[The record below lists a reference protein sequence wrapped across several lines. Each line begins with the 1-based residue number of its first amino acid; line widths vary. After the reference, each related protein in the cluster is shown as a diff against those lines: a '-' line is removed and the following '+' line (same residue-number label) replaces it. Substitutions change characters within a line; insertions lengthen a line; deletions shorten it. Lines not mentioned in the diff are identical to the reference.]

1 MGHPGQDHIIVVGC
15 GRVGA
20 ELALSIARQKHAVA
34 VVDINP
40 RTFDR
45 LGANFRGKTV
55 QGEGFDR
62 DVLMRA
68 GIETAHALA
77 AVTASDSANIITA
90 RIARDLYHVPHVVA
104 RVYNPRRAPIYE
116 KLSLQTVASSSWG
129 AQRIEQ
135 LILHPGLQSVYTAGN
150 GEVQVYEVRVTD
162 EWEGKP
168 LGELVPAVD
177 AAPVAL
183 THGGRSLL
191 PGRDAV
197 LHTHDLLLVSATAA
211 GAAVLRQ
218 RIHVNGKD

>member
-1 MGHPGQDHIIVVGC
+1 MGNPHQNEIIVIGC

-20 ELALSIARQKHAVA
+20 ELALAVTRQKFAVT
-34 VVDINP
+34 VVDVNP

-45 LGANFRGKTV
+45 LGPEFTGKTV

-62 DVLMRA
+62 DVLLRA

-104 RVYNPRRAPIYE
+104 RVYNPRRTPIYE
-116 KLSLQTVASSSWG
+116 KLGLQTVASSSWG

-150 GEVQVYEVRVTD
+150 GEVQVYEVSVPG
-162 EWEGKP
+162 EWEGKQ
-168 LGELVPAVD
+168 LGELVPAEG
-177 AAPVAL
+177 ASPVAL
-183 THGGRSLL
+183 THGGRSSL
-191 PGRDAV
+191 PGREAV
-197 LHTHDLLLVSATAA
+197 LHTNDLLLVAATAS
-211 GAAVLRQ
+211 AAATLRQ
-218 RIHVNGKD
+218 RTHNNGRD